1 MLSMIKRFWAW
12 LKSWVTEESTQD
24 DPKEVPLYLA
34 CNGMYIAIIESI
46 ERQIE
51 QTEIDY
57 AIGTI
62 DIDTYNRHYQE
73 FQQKVKELSASYA
86 RELLLYS
93 A

>member
-12 LKSWVTEESTQD
+12 LKSWVTEESTQE

-62 DIDTYNRHYQE
+62 DSDTYNRHYQE